1 MTHKPRPRVPRRLPV
16 TWSLQPWLPKEERE
30 DTAET
35 QNLPSWP
42 TADMRDLSSAEL
54 PETDEEPAADCTWQY
69 AEAAQHRLSTFW
81 FDLDVGEI
89 DWDATYSQAPV
100 CKSFDEGRQ
109 CRLRCPQGFRIRL
122 HEPHDPEKLNF
133 TLMDGPGL
141 PMWWRAKVPSTAQ
154 ASSKEVISHWQS
166 CFVCVCVC
174 KTH

>member
-133 TLMDGPGL
+133 TLMDGFGY
-141 PMWWRAKVPSTAQ
+141 Q
-154 ASSKEVISHWQS
+154 YCEQQS
-166 CFVCVCVC
+166 IGCLSLEG
-174 KTH
+174 